1 MLNFWKKAIK
11 MPSNLFWN
19 CEGNIFLLIITENKT
34 MPINRVSVFSL
45 IHHLET
51 QIWWVLNFNLK
62 AGSKD
67 SRAFDRGLM
76 GPKK

>member
-11 MPSNLFWN
+11 MPFNLFWN
-19 CEGNIFLLIITENKT
+19 CEGNIFLLIITKKT

-51 QIWWVLNFNLK
+51 QIWWVPNFKGTKVDPATL
-62 AGSKD
+62 
-67 SRAFDRGLM
+67 
-76 GPKK
+76 